1 MLECD
6 VSAPDLDADYPSHAS
21 RSSTSSPSNLTMINE
36 HNLHMR
42 AHNAFRVGG
51 GSPARGR
58 KVQR

>member
-6 VSAPDLDADYPSHAS
+6 ASAPLDADYPSHAS
-21 RSSTSSPSNLTMINE
+21 RSSTPSSSNLTMINE
-36 HNLHMR
+36 HILPVR

-51 GSPARGR
+51 GSPALGR